1 MIFIPR
7 GKHNEVFPSLPQ
19 TFHSSP
25 LPNWKLHVAAA
36 SSRGWGLL
44 REKDFSIH
52 SWAAIGSFIHEQL
65 LIWGLPM
72 NEQLLMCREKSHERL
87 LIYRGAHARAATHVQ
102 KNTVMSSCSYKD
114 TQAWAATNVQK
125 KWHSWTA
132 DHRGGGFHAW
142 AATHVQRKHDI
153 HEQLLIYIFI
163 YIYRG
168 THAWA
173 ATHVQ
178 KNKWHSR
185 AAAHIGVPMHEQLL
199 MCRKNDTHEQLLMWK
214 KKWHSWA
221 TAQKKGY
228 SCTWAAAHVQEKNGH
243 EQLAHVG
250 VLAHEQ
256 LAHEQLLMSAKWIL
270 SCMSKI

>member
-1 MIFIPR
+1 M
-7 GKHNEVFPSLPQ
+7 
-19 TFHSSP
+19 SSCSYEGY
-25 LPNWKLHVAAA
+25 LWM
-36 SSRGWGLL
+36 SSYSCA
-44 REKDFSIH
+44 EKKVMSVC
-52 SWAAIGSFIHEQL
+52 SYIGVLMH
-65 LIWGLPM
+65 
-72 NEQLLMCREKSHERL
+72 EQLLMCR
-87 LIYRGAHARAATHVQ
+87 
-102 KNTVMSSCSYKD
+102 KNTVMSSCSYKG

-132 DHRGGGFHAW
+132 DHRGGVFHAW

-199 MCRKNDTHEQLLMWK
+199 MCRKNDTHEQLLMCK
-214 KKWHSWA
+214 KKNDTHE
-221 TAQKKGY
+221 QLLKKRGTHAHEQLLMCRKKR
-228 SCTWAAAHVQEKNGH
+228 SWAAAHV
-243 EQLAHVG
+243 G
-250 VLAHEQ
+250 VLV
-256 LAHEQLLMSAKWIL
+256 HEQLLMSAKWIL

>member
-1 MIFIPR
+1 
-7 GKHNEVFPSLPQ
+7 
-19 TFHSSP
+19 
-25 LPNWKLHVAAA
+25 
-36 SSRGWGLL
+36 
-44 REKDFSIH
+44 
-52 SWAAIGSFIHEQL
+52 
-65 LIWGLPM
+65 
-72 NEQLLMCREKSHERL
+72 
-87 LIYRGAHARAATHVQ
+87 
-102 KNTVMSSCSYKD
+102 MSS
-114 TQAWAATNVQK
+114 AATNVQK

-132 DHRGGGFHAW
+132 DHRGEGFHAG

-199 MCRKNDTHEQLLMWK
+199 MCRKNNTHEQLLMCK

-221 TAQKKGY
+221 TAQKRG
-228 SCTWAAAHVQEKNGH
+228 TH
-243 EQLAHVG
+243 
-250 VLAHEQ
+250 
-256 LAHEQLLMSAKWIL
+256 AHEQLLMCRKKTVMS
-270 SCMSKI
+270 SCSCGGTRAWAAAHECNMNFIMHEQNLRGGNPRLRGGNTRLRGGFTRSWFLGIMGVKKT